1 MNEPSATKAPQTSW
15 LRIILI
21 GRRPRNTF
29 VRIVVLVV
37 ACVIVFGFV
46 LLPIRIEGVS
56 MQPTYHDQ
64 QINFVNRLAYI
75 RHEPRRGD
83 VVSIMLAGHSIMYMK
98 RIVGLPGETIAFS
111 QGKLLIN
118 GEILI
123 EPYVK
128 NHCDW
133 EIAPV
138 TLGTNQF
145 YVVGDNRDMPEKN
158 HEKGVAERWRI
169 VGKVLL

>member
-1 MNEPSATKAPQTSW
+1 MNETSAAKAPGPSL
-15 LRIILI
+15 LRIVLI

-37 ACVIVFGFV
+37 TCFIIFGFV

-98 RIVGLPGETIAFS
+98 RIVGLPGETIGFS
-111 QGKLLIN
+111 NGKLLVN
-118 GEILI
+118 GEILN

-128 NHCDW
+128 SACDW
-133 EIAPV
+133 NVPPV
-138 TLGTNQF
+138 TLSTNQY
-145 YVVGDNRDMPEKN
+145 YVVGDNREMPEKN